1 MDQIAE
7 QPRPTPSPELSPGAA
22 EMRARILSK
31 LTYDVSKSAATA
43 SARDWFVATAIA
55 VRDPIID
62 RWIGASRVNR
72 KATGKRVSYM
82 SLEFLIGRLLS
93 DGLINVG
100 VTDEVR
106 EALESL
112 GTDLE
117 TVRNQEPDAA
127 LGNGG
132 LGRLAACYI
141 ESMASVGVPA
151 TGYGI
156 RYEHGLFRQAIGAGF
171 WQREIP
177 EDWLAWGN
185 PWEFRRPELTFS
197 VGFGGS
203 VSVER
208 DGDGRAR
215 YAWQPAEFVSA
226 LAYDTPIVGA
236 GGRLVNT
243 LRLWSASA
251 SNPLQL
257 DAFNKGDHV
266 GAVAERVRSEAIS
279 RVLYPSDD
287 SAAGLELRL
296 RQEAFFVSASLQD
309 MIRRHRRDNPDLRNF
324 AEQNAV
330 QLNDTH
336 PAIGVAELMR
346 LLVDVHG
353 FEWDEAWRI
362 TSGTFHYTNHTL
374 LPEALEMWPVPLM
387 ERLLPRHMQI
397 IYLINNAHLERAK
410 TVAGAND
417 AFLASVSLIDESH
430 GRRVRMGHLAFVGSR
445 RINGVSALH
454 SDLMARTIF
463 NNLDQVHP
471 GRLGNVTNGITFR
484 RWLGTANAPLAA
496 LIRETIG
503 ADPVADPD
511 ALGRLAA
518 HADDPAFQRRFAAQ
532 RRARKEVLA
541 ATIARE
547 LGFTVDP
554 DAMFDVQ
561 VKRIHEYKR
570 QLLNVLQTI
579 ALYNRIRAH
588 PTDDHVSRVKIFAGK
603 AAPSYLR
610 AKQVIQLAHDVA
622 RVINNDPSVRGLL
635 KVAFLPNYNVTLAEK
650 IMPAADLSEQIS
662 TAGMEASGTGNMK
675 FALNGALTI
684 GTLDGANVEIRD
696 RVGPENIFI
705 FGLTVD
711 QVERRHR
718 AGLDAVARA
727 AIAASPVLEDV
738 LDAVRSGV
746 FSPEEPARY
755 HGLIDELV
763 GNDRFL
769 VTADFDLY
777 RAAQDEVDAVWRNPA
792 DWWACAI
799 RNTAGMGWFSSDRSI
814 RDYARDIWGIVPSS

>member
-1 MDQIAE
+1 MDQITDPDAA
-7 QPRPTPSPELSPGAA
+7 PALDADLTPGAA

-31 LTYDVSKSAATA
+31 LTYEVSKVAGTA
-43 SARDWFVATAIA
+43 SPRDWFVATATA

-62 RWIGASRVNR
+62 RWLAGSRSRLAPGA
-72 KATGKRVSYM
+72 KRVSYM

-93 DGLINVG
+93 DGLINIG
-100 VTDEVR
+100 VTGEVR
-106 EALESL
+106 DALENL

-117 TVRNQEPDAA
+117 TVRAQEPDAA

-156 RYEHGLFRQAIGAGF
+156 RYEHGLFRQTIGAGF

-185 PWEFRRPELTFS
+185 PWEFRRPELTFNI
-197 VGFGGS
+197 GFGGA
-203 VSVER
+203 VTVEH
-208 DGDGRAR
+208 DGGEAR
-215 YAWQPAEFVSA
+215 YRWVPAEFVSA
-226 LAYDTPIVGA
+226 LAYDTPVVGA
-236 GGRLVNT
+236 GGKLVNT
-243 LRLWSASA
+243 LRLWSARA

-257 DAFNKGDHV
+257 EDFNKGDHV
-266 GAVAERVRSEAIS
+266 GALAERVRSEAIS

-296 RQEAFFVSASLQD
+296 RQEFFFVSASLQD
-309 MIRRHRRDNPDLRNF
+309 MIRRHGRDNADLANF
-324 AEQNAV
+324 AEENAI

-346 LLVDVHG
+346 LLIDEHG
-353 FEWDEAWRI
+353 FGWDEAWRI
-362 TSGTFHYTNHTL
+362 TSNTFHYTNHTL

-387 ERLLPRHMQI
+387 ERLLPRHMQL
-397 IYLINNAHLERAK
+397 IYLINNDHLDRAK
-410 TVAGAND
+410 SVAGASD
-417 AFLASVSLIDESH
+417 AFLASVSLIDETH
-430 GRRVRMGHLAFVGSR
+430 GRRVRMGHLAYVGSR

-454 SDLMARTIF
+454 SDLMKRTIF
-463 NNLDQVHP
+463 ANLDQVHP

-484 RWLGTANAPLAA
+484 RWLGTANTPLAD
-496 LIRETIG
+496 LVRETIG
-503 ADPVADPD
+503 VDPVAEPD
-511 ALGRLAA
+511 ALANLAA
-518 HADDPAFQRRFAAQ
+518 FADDASLQEKFRAQ
-532 RRARKEVLA
+532 RRARKQVLA
-541 ATIARE
+541 ELITRE
-547 LGFTVDP
+547 LGFSPDP

-570 QLLNVLQTI
+570 QLLNVLQTV

-588 PTDDHVSRVKIFAGK
+588 PTENHVPRVKIFAGK

-610 AKQVIQLAHDVA
+610 AKQIIQLAHDVA
-622 RVINNDPSVRGLL
+622 RVINDDPSVRGLL

-675 FALNGALTI
+675 FALNGALTV

-696 RVGPENIFI
+696 RVGPDNIFI

-711 QVERRHR
+711 QVERRNR
-718 AGLDAVARA
+718 LGLDAVARA
-727 AIAASPVLEDV
+727 AIAASPTLEDV
-738 LDAVRSGV
+738 LAAVRAGV
-746 FSPEEPARY
+746 FSPEEPGRY
-755 HGLIDELV
+755 HTLIDELV
-763 GNDRFL
+763 ANDRFL

-777 RAAQDEVDAVWRNPA
+777 CAAQNEVDAVWNDPA
-792 DWWACAI
+792 KWWARAI

-814 RDYARDIWGIVPSS
+814 RDYARDIWGTKLPG